1 MHADCLLGIKV
12 SGLKMGESV
21 SMFNGLTNSL
31 LFWCVIHPEMSFFH
45 FLFCAR
51 KKGLLK
57 WAL

>member
-1 MHADCLLGIKV
+1 MQTACLLGIKV

-21 SMFNGLTNSL
+21 SMFYGLTKGL
-31 LFWCVIHPEMSFFH
+31 LLWCVIHAEMNFFH

-57 WAL
+57 